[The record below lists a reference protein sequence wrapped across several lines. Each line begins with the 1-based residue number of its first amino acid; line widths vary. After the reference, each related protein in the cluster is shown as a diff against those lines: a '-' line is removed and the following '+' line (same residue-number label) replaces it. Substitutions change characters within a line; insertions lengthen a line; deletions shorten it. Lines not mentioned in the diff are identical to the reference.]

1 MGSNLVKFGL
11 SVFAT
16 SLIFI
21 VGTTMFPYDFKEI
34 PQQPE
39 VQKEFVKLYQ
49 EGSTAT
55 SPRVRLVKDLKE
67 LYSSENPS
75 SELVSKVN
83 SPDQSYPLLDREMKD
98 FVYINTPT
106 GRNVLTEETVQ
117 CSMGNNKLFVDGKE
131 VSQDYYRITSQ
142 GKSTNPYYN
151 TCTKLVTE
159 MNLNIRSEI
168 PSFLLTIENGEF
180 INQGNTE
187 TQAPPTGFEAF
198 FNNLLSLMGVL
209 KILTVLLGVFLAT
222 FLINVLGSAKSLAS
236 KTISQLKSTKSRRLT
251 PQPAE
256 VTPTSF
262 MDEVEYEFK
271 T

>member
-11 SVFAT
+11 SVFTT

-21 VGTTMFPYDFKEI
+21 VGQIMFPYEFKEI

-49 EGSTAT
+49 EGSSAT

-83 SPDQSYPLLDREMKD
+83 SPDQSYPLLDKEMKD

-106 GRNVLTEETVQ
+106 GRNLLTEETVQ
-117 CSMGNNKLFVDGKE
+117 CSMSDNELFVDGKR
-131 VSQDYYRITSQ
+131 VSQNYYRITSE
-142 GKSTNPYYN
+142 GKSINPYYN

-159 MNLNIRSEI
+159 MKLNIRSEI

-187 TQAPPTGFEAF
+187 TQAPPTGFESF
-198 FNNLLSLMGVL
+198 FGNLLSLMGVL
-209 KILTVLLGVFLAT
+209 KILTILLGVFLAT
-222 FLINVLGSAKSLAS
+222 FLINLFGSAKSLAL
-236 KTISQLKSTKSRRLT
+236 KTISVLKSTKDKKLNS
-251 PQPAE
+251 PPAE